1 VRAAI
6 LLAGTLALT
15 AQESIIHTVDGLNR
29 PLPGVIITIYCDT
42 GNRHLTSDTNG
53 QVRGTFDRK
62 TCTSASVA
70 KAGYTAYST
79 GFRDRYILNR
89 KLTAIDVERLIN
101 TGTSDAIR
109 ELLSS
114 DTPKLN
120 EAIFQF
126 EHRLRPILRALLKD
140 PQVTLAAREFL
151 ARIADPNDIE
161 QLLTLAPPPEDEI
174 LPGRWRHSLVTA
186 LIQPTTESGWE
197 FLELCA
203 RNDFNNESLERS
215 AIQSLQLNGSPRAQ
229 ALLKSL
235 PVTPRPSPSITHPN
249 LEAAAKT
256 IAQALN
262 PKTWQRNEA
271 PRFNEAADKALIDLI
286 FQTDLDRFVHTA
298 TFHKIEGLWTLRNV
312 QRTLQAFSPNFK
324 AAPPKP

>member
-15 AQESIIHTVDGLNR
+15 AQESIIYTVDGLNR
-29 PLPGVIITIYCDT
+29 PLLGVEITVYC
-42 GNRHLTSDTNG
+42 GNRPHHLSSDANG
-53 QVRGTFDRK
+53 HARGPFDKK

-70 KAGYTAYST
+70 KSGYTAYSS
-79 GFRDRYILNR
+79 GFRDRMVLNR
-89 KLTAIDVERLIN
+89 QLTAIDVERLIN
-101 TGTSDAIR
+101 TGTPDAIR
-109 ELLSS
+109 EILASES
-114 DTPKLN
+114 PELN
-120 EAIFQF
+120 DAVFKS
-126 EHRLRPILRALLKD
+126 EHRLRPALRELLKD

>member
-1 VRAAI
+1 MRAAL

-15 AQESIIHTVDGLNR
+15 AQESTIHTVDGLNR
-29 PLPGVIITIYCDT
+29 PLPGVEITVYC
-42 GNRHLTSDTNG
+42 GNRPHHLSSDANG
-53 QVRGTFDRK
+53 HARGPFDKK
-62 TCTSASVA
+62 TCISASVA
-70 KAGYTAYST
+70 KSGYTAYSS
-79 GFRDRYILNR
+79 GFRDRLVLNR
-89 KLTAIDVERLIN
+89 QLTATDVERLID

-109 ELLSS
+109 ELLAS
-114 DTPKLN
+114 DIPASN
-120 EAIFQF
+120 DAIFKS

-140 PQVTLAAREFL
+140 PYVTLPARELL

-174 LPGRWRHSLVTA
+174 LPGHWRLSLVTA

-197 FLELCA
+197 FLDRCA
-203 RNDFNNESLERS
+203 RNDFDNQSLERN

-235 PVTPRPSPSITHPN
+235 PVTPRPSPSLTHPN

-262 PKTWQRNEA
+262 PETWQRNEV

-312 QRTLQAFSPNFK
+312 QRTLQAFSPRFK
-324 AAPPKP
+324 AAPKRP

>member
-271 PRFNEAADKALIDLI
+271 PRFNEAADKALIDLT
-286 FQTDLDRFVHTA
+286 FQIGFDYLIYTA
-298 TFHKIEGLWTLRNV
+298 TFHKTNESWTLRNV
-312 QRTLQAFSPNFK
+312 YETYQAFSPPPPP
-324 AAPPKP
+324 PPKP